1 MSYNLSYTYNIKFC
15 IKDTIMPNNHNI
27 SCFFNP
33 KSIAVIGASATPG
46 KVGYNVLKNI
56 IESDYSGK
64 IFPINPKSDKLK
76 SILGHTAYKSVL
88 DIPEDVDIAIFVIP
102 AKFVNSVAEECG
114 KKNIKGLVVISAGFK
129 EIGGEG
135 IVREHELTNIAKKYN
150 MRVIGPNCLGFIGIN
165 YNGSFAAH
173 TPKKGGIAMISQSG
187 AMLTGMMDY
196 SMEQS
201 FGFSCNIS
209 LGNKAD
215 LDEVDFIEYLA
226 EDDSTKVILCY
237 LESIDKGEKF
247 LRIVPEAARKKP
259 IIILKAGI
267 SEAGAR
273 AASSHTG
280 ALAGADIA
288 YELAF
293 NKCGIIRAKTIS
305 DLFDYGEIFLYQ
317 PIPEKNSFAIITNA
331 GGPGIVATDAFEKE
345 GLKFANFSESILH
358 QLRENLPLEAAI
370 FNPVDIVG
378 DASPKRYEFTIK
390 TIFGLNHSNQ
400 SDSSNDSNVSTYGAL
415 IIMSP
420 QAQTHPNEV
429 VKLIYEISSQKLERK
444 PIVCSLIGGISMHE
458 AIKYLKEHYIPCYP
472 FPERAAQ
479 SIRAMVDYRDYL
491 NSKPIDAEKLP
502 NFKVNKK
509 KVESIFTN
517 VRKDNRT
524 VLLSY
529 ETSEVFENY
538 GIKSPK
544 TRLART
550 PRKAMEYQAEIGK
563 AVMKVVSPQIIHK
576 TDVGGIIL
584 DINTPEE
591 AFEAY
596 IQIVDNAK
604 KFGPQ
609 TAKVYGVEVQE
620 MIDFQKEK
628 KVNELIIGMSRD
640 PQFGPLL
647 MVGSG
652 GIYANFLK
660 DVSFALSY
668 NFTRDNAKEM
678 LQKTKIFSLLQ
689 GVRGESPSDID
700 SIIEVLLRLSQLVND
715 FPDIVELDI
724 NPLLSFVKGYSAVD
738 IKITISR

>member
-1 MSYNLSYTYNIKFC
+1 MSAHHQLSY
-15 IKDTIMPNNHNI
+15 
-27 SCFFNP
+27 FFNP
-33 KSIAVIGASATPG
+33 KSIAIIGASATPG

-56 IESDYSGK
+56 IDSGFTGK
-64 IFPINPKSDKLK
+64 IFPINPKSDELK
-76 SILGHTAYKSVL
+76 TILDQPAFKSVL
-88 DIPEDVDIAIFVIP
+88 EVPEDIEIAIFVIP
-102 AKFVNSVAEECG
+102 AKLVNAVAEECG
-114 KKNIKGLVVISAGFK
+114 KKGIKGLVVITAGFK

-135 IVREHELTNIAKKYN
+135 ITREQELIKIAKKYD
-150 MRVIGPNCLGFIGIN
+150 MRIIGPNCLGFIGIN
-165 YNGSFAAH
+165 YNGSFASE
-173 TPKKGGIAMISQSG
+173 TPKEGGIAMVSQSG
-187 AMLTGMMDY
+187 AMLTGMLDY
-196 SMEQS
+196 SMEQA

-215 LDEVDFIEYLA
+215 LDEVDFIDYLA
-226 EDDSTKVILCY
+226 QHDDTKVILCY
-237 LESIDKGEKF
+237 LESIDNGKKF
-247 LRIVPEAARKKP
+247 LKVVNKAARKKP

-280 ALAGADIA
+280 ALAGSDIA

-293 NKCGIIRAKTIS
+293 KKSGVIRAKTIS

-317 PIPEKNSFAIITNA
+317 PIPEENSFAIITNA

-345 GLKFANFSESILH
+345 GLKFAIFTEPILH
-358 QLRENLPLEAAI
+358 LLRENLPTEAAI

-378 DASPKRYEFTIK
+378 DASPERYEFTLK
-390 TIFGLNHSNQ
+390 TIFGLNNSNK
-400 SDSSNDSNVSTYGAL
+400 SGEDMNHDVTSHGAL
-415 IIMSP
+415 VIMSP
-420 QAQTHPNEV
+420 QAQTHPNDV
-429 VKLIYEISSQKLERK
+429 AKLIYEISSKKLNDT
-444 PIVCSLIGGISMHE
+444 PIVCSLIGGISIHE
-458 AIKYLKEHYIPCYP
+458 ATKFLKEHRIPCYP
-472 FPERAAQ
+472 FPEEAAQ
-479 SIRAMVDYRDYL
+479 SLKAMVDYSNFL
-491 NSKPIDAEKLP
+491 KTKPIQAQEIPKFD
-502 NFKVNKK
+502 VDKK
-509 KVESIFTN
+509 RVESILAKA
-517 VRKDNRT
+517 REDDRT

-529 ETSEVFENY
+529 ETSDVFESY
-538 GIKSPK
+538 GIRSPK

-550 PRKAMEYQAEIGK
+550 PREAMSYQTEIGK
-563 AVMKVVSPQIIHK
+563 SVMKIVSPQIIHK

-584 DINTPEE
+584 DIKTPEE

-609 TAKVYGVEVQE
+609 TAKIYGVEIQE
-620 MIDFQKEK
+620 MIDSKKEK

-668 NFTRDNAKEM
+668 NFTRLDAKEM

-689 GVRGESPSDID
+689 GVRGENPSDID
-700 SIIEVLLRLSQLVND
+700 AIIEVLLRLSQLVND
-715 FPDIVELDI
+715 FPDILELDI
-724 NPLLSFVKGYSAVD
+724 NPLLSFIKGYSAVD

>member
-1 MSYNLSYTYNIKFC
+1 MIDIIFYKYNIKFC
-15 IKDTIMPNNHNI
+15 IYDTIMSTNHQLSN
-27 SCFFNP
+27 FFNP

-56 IESDYSGK
+56 IVSGFTGK
-64 IFPINPKSDKLK
+64 IFPINPKADELK
-76 SILGHTAYKSVL
+76 NILDYPAYKSVL
-88 DIPEDVDIAIFVIP
+88 DVPEEIDIAIFVIP
-102 AKFVNSVAEECG
+102 AKLVNPIAEECG
-114 KKNIKGLVVISAGFK
+114 RKNVKGLVVISAGFK

-135 IVREHELTNIAKKYN
+135 ITREQELVSIARKYN
-150 MRVIGPNCLGFIGIN
+150 MRVIGPNCLGFVGIH
-165 YNGSFAAH
+165 YNGSFAAN
-173 TPKKGGIAMISQSG
+173 TPKEGGIAMISQSG

-215 LDEVDFIEYLA
+215 LDEVDFIEYLV
-226 EDDSTKVILCY
+226 EDDDTKVILCY

-247 LRIVPEAARKKP
+247 LKVVPAAARKKP

-280 ALAGADIA
+280 ALAGSDIA
-288 YELAF
+288 YELSF
-293 NKCGIIRAKTIS
+293 KKSGVIRAKTIS

-317 PIPEKNSFAIITNA
+317 PIPKENSFAIITNA

-345 GLKFANFSESILH
+345 GLKFATFSEPILH
-358 QLRENLPLEAAI
+358 LLRENLPKEAAI

-378 DASPKRYEFTIK
+378 DASPQRYVFTIN
-390 TIFGLNHSNQ
+390 TIFGLNHSE
-400 SDSSNDSNVSTYGAL
+400 SNKLNNNDEITTHGAL

-429 VKLIYEISSQKLERK
+429 AKLIHAIRTEKLSDK

-458 AIKYLKEHYIPCYP
+458 ATKYLKDHHIPCYP
-472 FPERAAQ
+472 FPEEAAQ
-479 SIRAMVDYRDYL
+479 SLKALVDYSNFRKV
-491 NSKPIDAEKLP
+491 KPMKIEDIPK
-502 NFKVNKK
+502 FKVGKE

-517 VRKDNRT
+517 AREDQRT
-524 VLLSY
+524 VLLSS
-529 ETSEVFENY
+529 ETSEIFESY
-538 GIKSPK
+538 GIQSPK

-550 PRKAMEYQAEIGK
+550 PREAMKYQKEIGK
-563 AVMKVVSPQIIHK
+563 VVMKIVSPQIIHK

-609 TAKVYGVEVQE
+609 TAKVYGVEIQE
-620 MIDFQKEK
+620 MIDFKKEK

-668 NFTRDNAKEM
+668 NFTEADAKEM

-689 GVRGESPSDID
+689 GVRGESASDID

-715 FPDIVELDI
+715 FPEIVELDI
-724 NPLLSFVKGYSAVD
+724 NPLLSFIKGYSAVD

>member
-1 MSYNLSYTYNIKFC
+1 MST
-15 IKDTIMPNNHNI
+15 NHQI

-33 KSIAVIGASATPG
+33 KSIAVIGASATLG

-56 IESDYSGK
+56 IDSGFSGK
-64 IFPINPKSDKLK
+64 IFPINPKADKLK
-76 SILGHTAYKSVL
+76 IILNLTAYTSVL
-88 DIPEDVDIAIFVIP
+88 KIPEDIDIAIFIIP
-102 AKFVNSVAEECG
+102 AKLVNSAAEECG
-114 KKNIKGLVVISAGFK
+114 QKGIKGLVVISAGFK

-135 IVREHELTNIAKKYN
+135 ITREQELIKIAKKYN

-165 YNGSFAAH
+165 YNGSFASN
-173 TPKKGGIAMISQSG
+173 TPRKGGIAMISQSG

-196 SMEQS
+196 SMEQA

-226 EDDSTKVILCY
+226 QDDDTKVILCY
-237 LESIDKGEKF
+237 LESIEKGEKF
-247 LRIVPEAARKKP
+247 LKIVPEAASKKP
-259 IIILKAGI
+259 IVILKAGI

-280 ALAGADIA
+280 ALAGSDIA
-288 YELAF
+288 YDLSF
-293 NKCGIIRAKTIS
+293 KKCGVIRAKTIS

-317 PIPEKNSFAIITNA
+317 PIPKENSFAIITNA
-331 GGPGIVATDAFEKE
+331 GGPGIVATDAFERV
-345 GLKFANFSESILH
+345 GLKFAQFSEPILH
-358 QLRENLPLEAAI
+358 QLRENLPMEAAI

-378 DASPKRYEFTIK
+378 DASPQRYEFTIN
-390 TIFGLNHSNQ
+390 TIFGLNNAKPP
-400 SDSSNDSNVSTYGAL
+400 VSTINTEVTTYGAL

-420 QAQTHPNEV
+420 QAQTQPNEV
-429 VKLIYEISSQKLERK
+429 VRLIYNIISKKLRDK

-458 AIKYLKEHYIPCYP
+458 ATKYLNDHHVPCYP
-472 FPERAAQ
+472 FPEMAAQ
-479 SIRAMVDYRDYL
+479 SLKALVDYSNYL
-491 NSKPIDAEKLP
+491 NLKPIDIKQLP
-502 NFKVNKK
+502 SFGVNKK
-509 KVESIFTN
+509 KVVSIFEN
-517 VRKDNRT
+517 VRNDERT
-524 VLLSY
+524 VLLSH
-529 ETSEVFENY
+529 ETSEVFEAY

-544 TRLART
+544 TRLAKT
-550 PRKAMEYQAEIGK
+550 PREAMTFQAEIGK
-563 AVMKVVSPQIIHK
+563 AVMKIVSPQIIHK

-584 DINTPEE
+584 DINTPEQ

-596 IQIVDNAK
+596 IQIVDNVK

-609 TAKVYGVEVQE
+609 NAKIYGVEVQK
-620 MIDFQKEK
+620 MIDFKKEK
-628 KVNELIIGMSRD
+628 KSNELIIGMSRD
-640 PQFGPLL
+640 PQFGALL

-668 NFTRDNAKEM
+668 NFSEKDAKEM

-700 SIIEVLLRLSQLVND
+700 SIIEVLLKLSQLVND
-715 FPDIVELDI
+715 FTDIVELDI
-724 NPLLSFVKGYSAVD
+724 NPLLSFIKGYSVVD